1 MVTAKTGPPGAP
13 DILGATVKN
22 TLEAVLA
29 SKGPSIH
36 YVVPEAKV
44 IDAVHTM
51 NQERIG
57 AVLVCVSGEMV
68 GIFTERDVLNRVVAE
83 GRDPAAT
90 KVIEVMT
97 SEVVA
102 VRPSTRVEEAM
113 VVITEKRIRHLPV
126 VDTEGLLKGM
136 VSSGDLTRWAS
147 RHQETHIMDLVNYIT
162 GKYPA

>member
-1 MVTAKTGPPGAP
+1 M
-13 DILGATVKN
+13 KN

-29 SKGPSIH
+29 RKGPAIH

-44 IDAVHTM
+44 IDAVRTM

-68 GIFTERDVLNRVVAE
+68 GIFTERDVLCRVVDE
-83 GRDPAAT
+83 GRNPTAT
-90 KVIEVMT
+90 KVVEVMT

-102 VRPSTRVEEAM
+102 VRPSTLVEEAM
-113 VVITEKRIRHLPV
+113 AVITEKRIRHLPV
-126 VDTEGLLKGM
+126 VDKDGFLKGM

-147 RHQETHIMDLVNYIT
+147 RHQEKHIMDLVNYIT
-162 GKYPA
+162 GTYPG